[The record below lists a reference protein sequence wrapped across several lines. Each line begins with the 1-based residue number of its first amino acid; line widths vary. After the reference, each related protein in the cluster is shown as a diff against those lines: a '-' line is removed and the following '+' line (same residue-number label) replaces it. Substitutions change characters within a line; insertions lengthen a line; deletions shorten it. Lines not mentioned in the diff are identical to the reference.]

1 MEHNTVEVT
10 LKSSMSEKL
19 DEIAK
24 KLVLSKANIV
34 NLAVMNFLQE
44 GSNISIDSND
54 SDVDRKNKTTSEY
67 DKFPVTFNNSVFE
80 KMSSLAKNLMLSES
94 ELISLVVI
102 QFLQNGGSIRIKF
115 SDESSNWPN
124 ICTRTAFGYN
134 KTKYIK

>member
-44 GSNISIDSND
+44 GSNIL
-54 SDVDRKNKTTSEY
+54 
-67 DKFPVTFNNSVFE
+67 
-80 KMSSLAKNLMLSES
+80 SL
-94 ELISLVVI
+94 IHI
-102 QFLQNGGSIRIKF
+102 
-115 SDESSNWPN
+115 
-124 ICTRTAFGYN
+124 
-134 KTKYIK
+134 

>member
-1 MEHNTVEVT
+1 MSMEHNTVEVT

-24 KLVLSKANIV
+24 TLVLSKANIV

-44 GSNISIDSND
+44 GSNISIDSTN

-80 KMSSLAKNLMLSES
+80 KMSNIAKKLMLSES
-94 ELISLVVI
+94 ELINLVVI
-102 QFLQNGGSIRIKF
+102 QFLQNGGNIRIKF
-115 SDESSNWPN
+115 SDEPK
-124 ICTRTAFGYN
+124 G
-134 KTKYIK
+134 